1 MTYSTRH
8 IPGQS
13 IFNTIDADT
22 HEKVDVSVFS
32 IDGCLVAKLNRTV
45 FIDQKGE
52 RVVRLLGKER
62 KLRAK
67 KGTRDAVVLNIEE
80 AEQFR
85 QKSKK
90 PKKLTSEGSTM
101 KIRYGRLKRMILE
114 SLVEADEEPTLDPSP
129 AIEPDEEGEDS
140 LDDQVDKYFGEYESE
155 AKSSKTEGKDFRR
168 TLRRLLGEAADD
180 ADPPEETPDDGPGL
194 DADPSKQPVDSIDVA
209 SFVNSVVRLIDN
221 YDSLLE
227 VRNTILRR
235 AATFLGKT
243 YDPKVVEAFKDD
255 LRENHGMEI
264 GKSHDD
270 TAQDEFPAPAA
281 DRAGDGGS
289 GPGGGGAP

>member
-1 MTYSTRH
+1 
-8 IPGQS
+8 
-13 IFNTIDADT
+13 
-22 HEKVDVSVFS
+22 
-32 IDGCLVAKLNRTV
+32 
-45 FIDQKGE
+45 
-52 RVVRLLGKER
+52 
-62 KLRAK
+62 
-67 KGTRDAVVLNIEE
+67 
-80 AEQFR
+80 
-85 QKSKK
+85 
-90 PKKLTSEGSTM
+90 M
-101 KIRYGRLKRMILE
+101 KIRYGKLKKLITE
-114 SLVEADEEPTLDPSP
+114 ALVEADEEPTLDPSP

-180 ADPPEETPDDGPGL
+180 ADPPEEAPKDDDTEMGG
-194 DADPSKQPVDSIDVA
+194 DPSKQPIDSIDVA

-235 AATFLGKT
+235 AATFLGKS
-243 YDPKVVEAFKDD
+243 YDPKVVEQFKDD

-270 TAQDEFPAPAA
+270 TAQEEFPAPAA
-281 DRAGDGGS
+281 DRAGDGGA
-289 GPGGGGAP
+289 GAGGGAP